1 MKTHEKKHEKK
12 HEKHIKEKENI
23 LLLYI
28 MVLYLCDCCNYCSK
42 LKGDY
47 NRHLKTMKHK
57 HKIEQTLPNKNN
69 DEIVYTKYT
78 QSIHKV
84 YTNVQTECINCE
96 FCDKNFK
103 SKQSMYRHKR
113 LYCNIKK
120 ENYDNIKDLK
130 TMIHKQSS
138 HINKLIDKVGTTN
151 ITNNTNTNNIIQLN
165 NYGKE
170 DLSHITDSMKTNL
183 LKGPYNMIPKL
194 IEQVHFNNDKPENQ
208 NIILP
213 NKKENKLKIFTGDK
227 WIYKNKDEVLN
238 DLVDGKY
245 FILDTHYENINKEEL
260 SKFNKNIYEKFRN
273 IYDEK
278 NIKLQLQVKKECELM
293 LLNNR

>member
-1 MKTHEKKHEKK
+1 
-12 HEKHIKEKENI
+12 
-23 LLLYI
+23 
-28 MVLYLCDCCNYCSK
+28 
-42 LKGDY
+42 
-47 NRHLKTMKHK
+47 
-57 HKIEQTLPNKNN
+57 
-69 DEIVYTKYT
+69 
-78 QSIHKV
+78 
-84 YTNVQTECINCE
+84 
-96 FCDKNFK
+96 
-103 SKQSMYRHKR
+103 MYRHKR
-113 LYCNIKK
+113 LYCKIKK
-120 ENYDNIKDLK
+120 EKYSNIKDLK

-151 ITNNTNTNNIIQLN
+151 ITNNNIIQLN

-227 WIYKNKDEVLN
+227 WIYKNKDEVLD

-245 FILDTHYENINKEEL
+245 FILDTHYENINKEQL

-278 NIKLQLQVKKECELM
+278 NIKLQDQVKKECELM

>member
-1 MKTHEKKHEKK
+1 
-12 HEKHIKEKENI
+12 
-23 LLLYI
+23 
-28 MVLYLCDCCNYCSK
+28 MVLYECKCCNFSSK
-42 LKGDY
+42 LNNNY
-47 NRHLKTMKHK
+47 NRHLKTPKHQSN
-57 HKIEQTLPNKNN
+57 IAELPPNTTK
-69 DEIVYTKYT
+69 DETVYTKYT

-84 YTNVQTECINCE
+84 YTTIINEPINCG
-96 FCDKNFK
+96 FCDKLFK

-113 LYCNIKK
+113 MYCKVKNENDTNI
-120 ENYDNIKDLK
+120 NDLK

-170 DLSHITDSMKTNL
+170 DISHITDLMKTNL

-194 IEQVHFNNDKPENQ
+194 IEHVHFNNDKPENQ

-213 NKKENKLKIFTGDK
+213 NKNDNKIKIFSDNK
-227 WIYKNKDEVLN
+227 WIYKNKNEVLE

-245 FILDTHYENINKEEL
+245 FLLDTYYENMNKDEL
-260 SKFNKNIYEKFRN
+260 SQFNNTIYEKFRN

-278 NIKLQLQVKKECELM
+278 DVVFHYNLKKECELM